1 MNDERKAG
9 IFVNKFSE
17 IIRKRAML
25 GVAVFCIAAIA
36 TVGVLSQGNNN
47 RDNTPDSFVDLNERE
62 EKEDKQQVAQSDTP
76 DIKISEQQIAEGDTD
91 VQQKEQLVVKEKE
104 VTDSKNEEQQV
115 AENKPTVEKIDTSTQ
130 IAQQEEIDTN
140 EIEQTEDT
148 QVLSPQL
155 IAEQLT
161 FDKSAGLLYPI
172 QGEVV
177 IPYSPDHA
185 VFHFTLDQFSTSDA
199 VVLSSSV
206 GEQVK
211 AAAKGV
217 VTAIEEDDRIGT
229 TVTIAVGNNTSLVY
243 GQLEVDGL
251 QEGDMIEA
259 GECIGTVAEPT
270 RYYVVEGPN
279 LYFQVLEGEESLD
292 PMLLFTDS
300 E

>member
-9 IFVNKFSE
+9 IFVNKLSE
-17 IIRKRAML
+17 IIRKRAVL

-36 TVGVLSQGNNN
+36 TVGVLSQGDNNN
-47 RDNTPDSFVDLNERE
+47 DNTPDSFVDLNESP

-76 DIKISEQQIAEGDTD
+76 DIKTSEQQIVEDDVD
-91 VQQKEQLVVKEKE
+91 VQENEQLVVKEKE

-115 AENKPTVEKIDTSTQ
+115 VENKPTVERIDTSTQ

-140 EIEQTEDT
+140 EIKQTEDT

-243 GQLEVDGL
+243 GQLELDGL
-251 QEGDMIEA
+251 QEGDIIEV

-270 RYYVVEGPN
+270 KYYVVEGPN

-292 PMLLFTDS
+292 PTLLFTDS

>member
-1 MNDERKAG
+1 MNEERKAG
-9 IFVNKFSE
+9 IFVNKLSE

-36 TVGVLSQGNNN
+36 TVGVLSQGDNNS
-47 RDNTPDSFVDLNERE
+47 DNTPNSFVDLNESP
-62 EKEDKQQVAQSDTP
+62 EKEDKQQIAQSDTSETEF
-76 DIKISEQQIAEGDTD
+76 SEQQIAENDTN
-91 VQQKEQLVVKEKE
+91 VQEQETLTAKENEA
-104 VTDSKNEEQQV
+104 TDSKNVEQQV
-115 AENKPTVEKIDTSTQ
+115 ADNKPTVEKIDSSIQTADNT
-130 IAQQEEIDTN
+130 EINTN
-140 EIEQTEDT
+140 EIEQTEET

-172 QGEVV
+172 QGEII
-177 IPYSPDHA
+177 IPYSPEHG
-185 VFHFTLDQFSTSDA
+185 VFHFTLEQFSTSDA

-206 GEQVK
+206 GTEVK

-229 TVTIAVGNNTSLVY
+229 MVTVAVGNNTSLVY
-243 GQLEVDGL
+243 GQLMIDGL
-251 QEGDMIEA
+251 QEGDIIEV

-270 RYYVVEGPN
+270 KYYVVEGPN

-292 PMLLFTDS
+292 PTMLFTNS
-300 E
+300 Q

>member
-47 RDNTPDSFVDLNERE
+47 GDNTPDSFVDLNERE
-62 EKEDKQQVAQSDTP
+62 EKEDKQQIAQIDTP
-76 DIKISEQQIAEGDTD
+76 DIKTTEQQITEDDINAQE
-91 VQQKEQLVVKEKE
+91 KEQLTAKEQE
-104 VTDSKNEEQQV
+104 VTDSKTTEQQV
-115 AENKPTVEKIDTSTQ
+115 VDNKSTVEKIDTSTQ

-140 EIEQTEDT
+140 EVEQTEDT

-155 IAEQLT
+155 IAQQLT
-161 FDKSAGLLYPI
+161 FDKSAGILYPI
-172 QGEVV
+172 QGEVI

-199 VVLSSSV
+199 VILSSSV

-251 QEGDMIEA
+251 QEGDMVEA

-292 PMLLFTDS
+292 PTLLFTDS

>member
-9 IFVNKFSE
+9 IFVNKLSE

-47 RDNTPDSFVDLNERE
+47 GDNTPDSFVDLNESP
-62 EKEDKQQVAQSDTP
+62 EKEDEQQVAQSDTP
-76 DIKISEQQIAEGDTD
+76 DVKTSEQQVSEDDTN
-91 VQQKEQLVVKEKE
+91 VQEKEQLTVKE

-115 AENKPTVEKIDTSTQ
+115 VDHKTTVEKIDDLTQ
-130 IAQQEEIDTN
+130 TAQQEEIDAN
-140 EIEQTEDT
+140 EIEETEDT

-172 QGEVV
+172 QEGEVV

-199 VVLSSSV
+199 VVISSSV
-206 GEQVK
+206 GTQVK
-211 AAAKGV
+211 AAAKGK
-217 VTAIEEDDRIGT
+217 
-229 TVTIAVGNNTSLVY
+229 TVK
-243 GQLEVDGL
+243 E
-251 QEGDMIEA
+251 
-259 GECIGTVAEPT
+259 
-270 RYYVVEGPN
+270 
-279 LYFQVLEGEESLD
+279 
-292 PMLLFTDS
+292 
-300 E
+300 

>member
-47 RDNTPDSFVDLNERE
+47 GDNTPDSFVDLNERE
-62 EKEDKQQVAQSDTP
+62 EKEDKQQIAQIDTP
-76 DIKISEQQIAEGDTD
+76 DIKTTEQQITEDDINAQE
-91 VQQKEQLVVKEKE
+91 KEQLTAKEQE
-104 VTDSKNEEQQV
+104 VTDSKTTEQQV
-115 AENKPTVEKIDTSTQ
+115 VDNKSTVEKIDTSTQ

-140 EIEQTEDT
+140 EVEQTEDT

-161 FDKSAGLLYPI
+161 FDKSAGILYPI

-199 VVLSSSV
+199 VILSSSV

-292 PMLLFTDS
+292 PTLLFTDS

>member
-1 MNDERKAG
+1 MKERQG
-9 IFVNKFSE
+9 FFVNKLSE
-17 IIRKRAML
+17 IIRKRVML
-25 GVAVFCIAAIA
+25 GATIFGIAAIA
-36 TVGVLSQGNNN
+36 TVGVLSQGENNGE
-47 RDNTPDSFVDLNERE
+47 NTPNSFVDLNESP
-62 EKEDKQQVAQSDTP
+62 EKEDKQQVAQSDIP
-76 DIKISEQQIAEGDTD
+76 DIKTSEQQIAENDTD
-91 VQQKEQLVVKEKE
+91 VQEKEQLTAKEKE
-104 VTDSKNEEQQV
+104 VTDSKKEEQQV
-115 AENKPTVEKIDTSTQ
+115 ADNKPMIEEIDTSIQT
-130 IAQQEEIDTN
+130 AQHEEIDTN

-161 FDKSAGLLYPI
+161 FDKSAGLLYPV

-177 IPYSPDHA
+177 IPYSPEHA

-206 GEQVK
+206 GTQVK

-217 VTAIEEDDRIGT
+217 VTAIEEDDRTGT

-243 GQLEVDGL
+243 GQLEVDEL
-251 QEGDMIEA
+251 QEGDVIEA
-259 GECIGTVAEPT
+259 GECIGTVANPT
-270 RYYVVEGPN
+270 KYYVVEGPN

-292 PMLLFTDS
+292 PTLLFTDS

>member
-9 IFVNKFSE
+9 IFVNKLSE
-17 IIRKRAML
+17 IIRKRAVL

-36 TVGVLSQGNNN
+36 TVGVLSQGDNNN
-47 RDNTPDSFVDLNERE
+47 DNTPDSFVDLNESP

-76 DIKISEQQIAEGDTD
+76 DIKTSEQQIVEDDVD
-91 VQQKEQLVVKEKE
+91 VQENEQLVVKEKE

-115 AENKPTVEKIDTSTQ
+115 VENKPTVERIDTSTQ

-140 EIEQTEDT
+140 EIKQTEDT

-243 GQLEVDGL
+243 GQLELDGL
-251 QEGDMIEA
+251 QEGDIIEV

-270 RYYVVEGPN
+270 KYYVVEGPN

-292 PMLLFTDS
+292 PTLLFTTS

>member
-9 IFVNKFSE
+9 IFVNKLSE
-17 IIRKRAML
+17 IFRKRAML
-25 GVAVFCIAAIA
+25 GAAIFCITAIA
-36 TVGVLSQGNNN
+36 TVGVLSQSDNNG
-47 RDNTPDSFVDLNERE
+47 DNTPDSFVDLNENP
-62 EKEDKQQVAQSDTP
+62 EKEDKQQVAKTDTP
-76 DIKISEQQIAEGDTD
+76 DIKTSEQQITEGNTD
-91 VQQKEQLVVKEKE
+91 VQEKEQLVVKEKE
-104 VTDSKNEEQQV
+104 VIDSKNVEQQV
-115 AENKPTVEKIDTSTQ
+115 ADNKPTAEKIDASTQ
-130 IAQQEEIDTN
+130 TAQQEEVDTN

-206 GEQVK
+206 GTQVK

-243 GQLEVDGL
+243 GQLEVDEL
-251 QEGDMIEA
+251 QEGDIIEA

-270 RYYVVEGPN
+270 KYYVVEGPN

-292 PMLLFTDS
+292 PTLLFTDS

>member
-9 IFVNKFSE
+9 IFVNKLSE

-36 TVGVLSQGNNN
+36 TVGVLSQGDNNN
-47 RDNTPDSFVDLNERE
+47 DNTPDSFVDLNESP

-76 DIKISEQQIAEGDTD
+76 DIKTSEQQIVEDDVD
-91 VQQKEQLVVKEKE
+91 VQENEQLVVKEKE

-115 AENKPTVEKIDTSTQ
+115 VENKPTVERIDTSTQ

-140 EIEQTEDT
+140 EIKQTEDT

-243 GQLEVDGL
+243 GQLELDGL
-251 QEGDMIEA
+251 QEGDIIEV

-270 RYYVVEGPN
+270 KYYVVEGPN

-292 PMLLFTDS
+292 PTLLFTDS